1 MAYATITDLLK
12 DSSEVELLQLAD
24 DAQTG
29 DINDAAVQSILNDA
43 LSDASGLVDS
53 YAAARYL
60 VPLSPAPAVIVR
72 HTSTMAIYLLFLR
85 REVLPEVRKDAY
97 LATIRWLE
105 NLAKGLVTLGVEQA
119 TAAPAPEAAVGGPQS
134 SSDVGDRVFT
144 RTTLGNY

>member
-29 DINDAAVQSILNDA
+29 NIADAAVQSILTDA
-43 LSDASGLVDS
+43 LSDASGLIES
-53 YAAARYL
+53 YAAARYT
-60 VPLSPAPAVIVR
+60 VPFAMAPAVIVR
-72 HTSTMAIYLLFLR
+72 HTTTIALYLLFLR
-85 REVLPEVRKDAY
+85 REVLPEPRKEAY

-105 NLAKGLVTLGVEQA
+105 HLAKGVVTLGVEQA

-134 SSDVGDRVFT
+134 TSEAMDRIFT
-144 RTTLGNY
+144 RDTLARF